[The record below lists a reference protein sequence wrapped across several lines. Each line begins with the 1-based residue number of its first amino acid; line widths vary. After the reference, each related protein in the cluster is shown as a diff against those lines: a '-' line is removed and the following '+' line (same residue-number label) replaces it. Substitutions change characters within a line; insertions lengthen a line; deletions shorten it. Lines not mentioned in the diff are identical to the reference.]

1 MGILSQTF
9 GDKLNNFQ
17 TASSSSS
24 PIQVTTTSGKQYSLD
39 GNQVNWIKSRYKQDG
54 ADTYGWDDADQ
65 YAKQTGQ
72 LSAKMRS
79 TYKNSNVDRQLA
91 EMGLPSEKNLEKYI
105 ADYQNW
111 HTGTVDQR
119 YRDVPNEQWT
129 KMSEFYKNK
138 WTYEDTTEDQL
149 RKLNGQMPKALL
161 SKYQDNELDES
172 LMARNLPP
180 AAELYKYGEQY
191 VNYQGINAFYAN
203 VAGRWTELRMNNE
216 LDENGN
222 YLKNDDTVYK
232 VNGKEVTGRELFTD
246 AFYDELLST
255 DDQGN
260 YKYANIL
267 PLFKNNHVYESE
279 QKASEDYN
287 IYRGKE
293 VLALGK
299 GENLSDDYSNYE
311 AFSYDNFESQYG
323 DYFSK
328 YFANMQAY
336 NVDGTPAKFDDGS
349 AVTISDALA
358 AFDKAQTEKERKEF
372 YSIDK
377 LASEEDDSSVSAF
390 LRRWRNANPTKGYY
404 DMFNDMRQNGVDEK
418 NIKAAKDQV
427 LKSARNMGKDEV
439 KLVKEAWATYNATA
453 PVEERDNAA
462 GGAFGKNYATKEEA
476 DVAVAKQ
483 IFIDSFDSDTLMRH
497 MANYDE
503 ALSPQVIETSAK
515 YFESKGVGS
524 VAISDAMKAAKAA
537 YIANTDSVDDNI
549 IKAFDSAIQKD
560 KNEEYSKHKADYWAF
575 KRDAIAAAVDP
586 STIST
591 SELYITNR
599 VNVLGGEVTPDV
611 LYQIVKSTA
620 ELSWSNKYSVK
631 EALLNL
637 GFTDSGEFTDP
648 EKANTWTKN
657 WTEADRI
664 KFRDLLKQ
672 NGYRSI
678 NELEDKPDTTP
689 EWEEPTKDDIALMK
703 DAGLGK
709 EALIDNVYRYIQS
722 HGGWG
727 MEDRDASVRA
737 YFGSLG
743 ISNFA
748 IADALISVDW
758 RYLRGDYK
766 ESPSLGNTEDYLKS
780 QFSPDDTLAAGDYQ
794 IARDWMDKMIADGE
808 LTPFEAYNVLCGEG
822 LQDEIIAFDEDG
834 WHEAIYKEK
843 IVPEMFNVADGTTK
857 LYWESLGPE
866 GQRLKADELWNAMSD
881 EDRAKMFA
889 DYDWRYDPSIYRTA
903 GQAWSQQLIA
913 TLPSVVTNIT
923 SGTVGFT
930 NAVASIVSGD
940 QNMWDVTKNA
950 FAQNQSVASF
960 GAVTDG
966 VNGAQVAQLVT
977 DATAE
982 LVKMYTLGAV
992 GGSIAE
998 KVGGATGLTFMAESP
1013 FSTKGVQ
1020 KFAGMAIDLLKASP
1034 FSMMA
1039 TGNAYA
1045 EAKTAGASNAEAL
1058 PYAFVVGGLEGII
1071 ESFNV
1076 DKIWGEVL
1084 GNGAFGKMLVEG
1096 QGLYKA
1102 ASVVAKARLASIPI
1116 AFLGEATE
1124 EGLSYLAEAL
1134 WKTVATY
1141 SGSEWAK
1148 DFEFSWKEL
1157 GEQMLMGG
1165 ITGALGATLGSSQIT
1180 KDSIMLDYYRN
1191 NGKVTAAIGDAD
1203 LSTTWWSTYSNEQQL
1218 TYRKGGWRIMNLTEF
1233 SDTINRMQE
1242 NWRTLHS
1249 VNENDPE
1256 SIPNMQ
1262 QAYERLKASEDA
1274 KVNTLTTELNNLR
1287 AEMKGLNPYDQDYKN
1302 DMERLTAQIVSKE
1315 NALTDAKTKRATAL
1329 RASETA
1335 ITSKKAQAEEQYS
1348 AALNK
1353 MNAHFAGIYLR
1364 NEGAIKA
1371 KNYDAIEANMANAR
1385 VNGDDSTKP
1394 GVTNQNAPVDAN
1406 QQAGY
1411 NTTGENKEANA
1422 NGVQGTETAAGVEA
1436 QAGGNAG
1443 VSEQA
1448 GAVGN
1453 PGGQESGTLGRA
1465 DTRVPRFNAVEKLAK
1480 RGLSVVRMGEATPEW
1495 FHEAIGAAKQA
1506 NPYGAF
1512 VDQKP
1517 LEDYGKVKTFI
1528 SPDGGVGVAVTN
1540 DGDIVSVFKNS
1551 RVSKRKNSVSSILF
1565 TALDNGGKKLD
1576 NFNSPELSQMY
1587 LQHGFVPVARIAFND
1602 DYAPDGW
1609 NYERDGRPDIYFWVH
1624 NGDDADTILEK
1635 MGTYEMPD
1643 PEDIPLFTG
1652 PNAYDEAYAARDAF
1666 ASDMAGWGTD
1676 TGLEAPAA
1684 PKTYKDY
1691 MTTEAVIDASRAE
1704 DAKDYVHK
1712 ELASMVN
1719 AVNDHVNIPSEV
1731 WAKHPT
1737 VVRAEAK
1744 SKSYQQ
1750 STLEEY
1756 ENDPKRVEFQNETA
1770 DKILQRGSAVF
1781 ENGKLKKVDGKGDFS
1796 GRVAKGHRAAIV
1808 IGPPG
1813 SGKSDVITNVLSN
1826 QTHSMILD
1834 NDDIKEEIPENDGG
1848 RGAGRVHEESK
1859 VIFNLAFDKILDKG
1873 SEYNGNNI
1881 IIPKVGSGSGET
1893 IVEMAKALKAAGY
1906 KVDLYLS
1913 NVSDETSFN
1922 RAMARFAVTGR
1933 YIDQGFLNSI
1943 KGTPLENFKRFTTL
1957 TDENGKPLFDYAEW
1971 RDNDVKRGEDPILK
1985 WKTGDTPFDQPG
1997 TAGGGSVEQTELDG
2011 QNDAGRGGREGEPGV
2026 SASAGEGATVQGSEG
2041 SKFQAAL
2048 NGAKVL
2054 SDSQKSKIINHVK
2067 RIGFKGTLSF
2077 INDPEQV
2084 FDGRIQNGDIT
2095 LNLAYITPEAAQEL
2109 KDNPGFWVLKHEFTH
2124 FIENSKEYLPFFRAV
2139 RSQMIRELGNEGFVN
2154 AAEAYRR
2161 AAAEAGHPFNSYA
2174 DVVRDMVAD
2183 YVGSQLFTSQKAIDS
2198 FVREQEGAA
2207 SRVYNWLRYVI
2218 DRGKLRRQKNA
2229 AAIRVLDAERMYS
2242 KAFRDANK
2250 KPAMD
2255 SNANY
2260 STPGIDYDLIKSRY
2274 GLDENGKYVGV
2285 ANPRTGVTAE
2295 EDAQYMEYV
2304 KSGRLDKARKM
2315 VRDLFER
2322 NGWLHAYHAGD
2333 ATVGDYTALRQSGF
2347 DSGKQYFMAAHRDM
2361 SESYLEDEPRDT
2373 LNYRPLSY
2381 GPEGSATLDEETG
2394 AYKYGGELAA
2404 LEEYADEI
2412 NKYYGTGWRVDH
2424 MYMNKNTGEILV
2436 GEDLEDA
2443 IPSDVESRYS
2453 LYDSDGLWVASES
2466 TAAKLAYD
2474 IKRETDPYGVVDNP
2488 LAGNIYEL
2496 YFNPENANYHRA
2508 YNTDYSDVPDDSLV
2522 EPEHVYN
2529 IFLREGDDGFMELVV
2544 TNEAAGKTEVY
2555 PTAATGIYDEV
2566 PIRDVFEAVFG
2577 KNEVFSW
2584 GGRDPYDVFM
2594 NHAQTHV
2601 VNDDEL
2607 YGVLDMY
2614 IGDQGQ
2620 EIVPRMYDRR
2630 RSRTIG
2636 RDDAAEGYEGTIISN
2651 VYDYASSDPHDFDQ
2665 RPGDVYMARKAGNV
2679 KAADTITY
2687 DNKGNVIPLSL
2698 RLNTDVSDM
2707 RFSTPGLNY
2716 NDLVQRYGTKPQGRE
2731 VRARDVD
2738 VPNMAADNLRVSDLT
2753 RSVLE
2758 SPKVDDATATE
2769 IQGEIASDADEI
2781 RKRWSYIPKSNDE
2794 TMRAAKD
2801 YISKVQ
2807 PTEAKQ
2813 EFHDM
2818 VMSGKYSLKT
2828 EAVGLQLLA
2837 DAADRNDWQAVKE
2850 IAIDLRVLATDA
2862 GQRTQL
2868 FNVLKDLKGVGSA
2881 WYIENL
2887 VKKLNTWYADD
2898 IRTGKID
2905 GPITVSQEAMDQVRA
2920 AKTQAEVE
2928 EAERAV
2934 AKEIAPQLPLK
2945 VSDKLSNWRY
2955 LSMLGNPVTHIRN
2968 VTGNTLMAGMSAIKD
2983 VVASGVQRLVEKTGL
2998 ADESDRTHAWLSTA
3012 DKNMWEDFAEQSYE
3026 EQRRNLQGGG
3036 KLGFQSLL
3044 KQSQRSFDN
3053 KYLDAIARGV
3063 DNGTYSDKRGLAGLI
3078 ENIKNN
3084 GAMGMLEVEDAWG
3097 LRRAYKKALMEHMV
3111 AQGYT
3116 MNNKGQVGKFD
3127 SKGKF
3132 TEISTEA
3139 MNKAIDWAT
3148 NQAWTATF
3156 RGPSKL
3162 ASMLND
3168 ISKMNTASKMIVEG
3182 VMPFKKTPI
3191 NIAKTGGMYSPA
3203 GIIIGTTQLLTKVKQ
3218 GKMSAAQAIDNL
3230 SAGLTGSA
3238 LMALGIMLAKAGIL
3252 RAGGEDK
3259 KKYETYLQD
3268 TGDQT
3273 YSFKFGNVSVNMSA
3287 IAPAT
3292 IPLFMGVALNEMV
3305 ERNDGSVDLSAITD
3319 TIAGTLNPFMEMS
3332 FMSSLNNALKSY
3344 NNDGIGGALGSAVT
3358 SALQNYGSQYLPTL
3372 GGKIAQFAD
3381 PTLRSTKSSAASPLG
3396 GNADYYLRS
3405 LAKKVPGATTALQP
3419 DVDIWGRTTTKDSFG
3434 DWALDFAN
3442 KFILPTN
3449 VKITN
3454 RDAVDKEL
3462 IRVVESTGVTD
3473 FLPSD
3478 GNKYFTVKGQKYTM
3492 NARQYAEYSQDRG
3505 QAAYAAIKEVMA
3517 SPSYVNA
3524 TDDVKADMLNKA
3536 KEAAYKSVNTIWK
3549 EKLGALD

>member
-1 MGILSQTF
+1 MPIN
-9 GDKLNNFQ
+9 LNNTGNTGGQ
-17 TASSSSS
+17 TQPTS
-24 PIQVTTTSGKQYSLD
+24 TTPRRTMTVSEYNQQNPNAQWGADTKVAFSYGGKTYALNDQQY
-39 GNQVNWIKSRYKQDG
+39 NWIKSRYKDSW
-54 ADTYGWDDADQ
+54 ADSYGYDVEDQ
-65 YAKQTGQ
+65 QAKAAGRM
-72 LSAKMRS
+72 SS
-79 TYKNSNVDRQLA
+79 SVYNSYKNNGIDYQLR
-91 EMGLPSEKNLEKYI
+91 ELGLPSVGKLESYLGAYDK
-105 ADYQNW
+105 W

-119 YRDVPNEQWT
+119 YKGVPNEQWT

-191 VNYQGINAFYAN
+191 MNYQGINAFYAN

-222 YLKNDDTVYK
+222 YLKNDDTVYR

-246 AFYDELLST
+246 AFYDELLSP

-358 AFDKAQTEKERKEF
+358 AFDKVQTEKERKEF

-390 LRRWRNANPTKGYY
+390 LRRWRNANPTKGYL
-404 DMFNDMRQNGVDEK
+404 DMFNDMRTNGVDEK

-439 KLVKEAWATYNATA
+439 KLVKEAWASFNASA
-453 PVEERDNAA
+453 PQAEKDMGA
-462 GGAFGKNYATKEEA
+462 GGVGGKNYATKEEA
-476 DVAVAKQ
+476 DLAIAKQ
-483 IFIDSFDSDTLMRH
+483 IFIDSFDSDMLMRH
-497 MANYDE
+497 MGNDVTAE
-503 ALSPQVIETSAK
+503 SVKETAS
-515 YFESKGVGS
+515 YFTEKGIGS
-524 VAISDAMKAAKAA
+524 VALSQAMKDAKAA
-537 YIANTDSVDDNI
+537 YVANTDSVDENV
-549 IKAFDSAIQKD
+549 IKAFDSAIEKD
-560 KNEEYSKHKADYWAF
+560 KRAEYSKYKADYMAF
-575 KRDAIAAAVDP
+575 KRDAISAAVDP

-637 GFTDSGEFTDP
+637 GFTDDGEFTDP
-648 EKANTWTKN
+648 ERANEWTKN
-657 WTEADRI
+657 WTDADKIR
-664 KFRDLLKQ
+664 FRDLLKQ
-672 NGYRSI
+672 NGYRSV
-678 NELEDKPDTTP
+678 NELENKPDTTP
-689 EWEEPTKDDIALMK
+689 EWEEPTKDEIALMK
-703 DAGLGK
+703 DSGYGK
-709 EALIDNVYRYIQS
+709 DALVDSMYKYVQS
-722 HGGWG
+722 HGGWH
-727 MEDRDASVRA
+727 MEDRNASITS
-737 YFGSLG
+737 YYKSLG
-743 ISNFA
+743 LSEFA
-748 IADALISVDW
+748 INDALLSLDW

-822 LQDEIIAFDEDG
+822 LQDEIMAFDADG
-834 WHEAIYKEK
+834 WHKAIYEEK

-857 LYWESLGPE
+857 LYWESLTPE
-866 GQRLKADELWNAMSD
+866 DQRLKAEELWNALTD
-881 EDRAKMFA
+881 EQRDAMFA

-903 GQAWSQQLIA
+903 EQAWSQQLIA
-913 TLPSVVTNIT
+913 TLPSVVTNIK
-923 SGTVGFT
+923 SGAIGFAD
-930 NAVASIVSGD
+930 AVASIVSGD
-940 QNMWDVTKNA
+940 QDMWDVTKNA
-950 FAQNQSVASF
+950 FAENQQVASF

-966 VNGAQVAQLVT
+966 VNGAQVAQLAT

-992 GGSIAE
+992 GGGIAN
-998 KVGGATGLTFMAESP
+998 KIGGATGLATIAESP

-1058 PYAFVVGGLEGII
+1058 PYAFIVGGLEGII

-1102 ASVVAKARLASIPI
+1102 ASVVAKARLASIPV

-1124 EGLSYLAEAL
+1124 EGLSYMAEAL

-1203 LSTTWWSTYSNEQQL
+1203 MSATWWSTYSNEQQL
-1218 TYRKGGWRIMNLTEF
+1218 TYRKGGWRIMNLSEF
-1233 SDTINRMQE
+1233 SDTVNRMQE

-1302 DMERLTAQIVSKE
+1302 DMKRLTAQIVSKE
-1315 NALTDAKTKRATAL
+1315 NALADAKTKRAANL

-1335 ITSKKAQAEEQYS
+1335 ITSKKAQAEAQYS
-1348 AALNK
+1348 SALNK

-1364 NEGAIKA
+1364 NESAIKA
-1371 KNYDAIEANMANAR
+1371 KKYDSIEANMANAR
-1385 VNGDDSTKP
+1385 VNGDDFSKP
-1394 GVTNQNAPVDAN
+1394 GVTSQNAPVDVS
-1406 QQAGY
+1406 QEKQY
-1411 NTTGENKEANA
+1411 NNKTAEEANE
-1422 NGVQGTETAAGVEA
+1422 NGRQGTEEGTANEGQPGQYAGV
-1436 QAGGNAG
+1436 
-1443 VSEQA
+1443 
-1448 GAVGN
+1448 
-1453 PGGQESGTLGRA
+1453 PGQTFSGDNQVLSGEGRNGRA
-1465 DTRVPRFNAVEKLAK
+1465 NSRWFESVPITEKARAK
-1480 RGLSVVRMGEATPEW
+1480 GIDPVDLRTDNNDPSSFYT
-1495 FHEAIGAAKQA
+1495 AIGDAKA
-1506 NPYGAF
+1506 SNDHGAF
-1512 VDQKP
+1512 VDQHSVD
-1517 LEDYGKVKTFI
+1517 EYGNMQTFM
-1528 SPDGGVGVAVTN
+1528 SDDGGVGVAVKD
-1540 DGDIVSVFKNS
+1540 DGDIVSVFKNPEKNQ
-1551 RVSKRKNSVSSILF
+1551 SKKSSTSILF
-1565 TALDNGGKKLD
+1565 TALENGGKKLD
-1576 NFNSPELSQMY
+1576 NFNSNVLSQIY
-1587 LQHGFVPVARIAFND
+1587 LQHGFIPVARIAFND

-1609 NYERDGRPDIYFWVH
+1609 NYERDGRPDILFWVH

-1643 PEDIPLFTG
+1643 IENLPLFEG
-1652 PNAYDEAYAARDAF
+1652 ENAYDEAKAYRD
-1666 ASDMAGWGTD
+1666 SLVNENTGWT
-1676 TGLEAPAA
+1676 
-1684 PKTYKDY
+1684 
-1691 MTTEAVIDASRAE
+1691 
-1704 DAKDYVHK
+1704 
-1712 ELASMVN
+1712 N
-1719 AVNDHVNIPSEV
+1719 
-1731 WAKHPT
+1731 
-1737 VVRAEAK
+1737 
-1744 SKSYQQ
+1744 Q
-1750 STLEEY
+1750 S
-1756 ENDPKRVEFQNETA
+1756 Q
-1770 DKILQRGSAVF
+1770 
-1781 ENGKLKKVDGKGDFS
+1781 
-1796 GRVAKGHRAAIV
+1796 
-1808 IGPPG
+1808 
-1813 SGKSDVITNVLSN
+1813 
-1826 QTHSMILD
+1826 
-1834 NDDIKEEIPENDGG
+1834 
-1848 RGAGRVHEESK
+1848 
-1859 VIFNLAFDKILDKG
+1859 
-1873 SEYNGNNI
+1873 
-1881 IIPKVGSGSGET
+1881 
-1893 IVEMAKALKAAGY
+1893 
-1906 KVDLYLS
+1906 
-1913 NVSDETSFN
+1913 ETSS
-1922 RAMARFAVTGR
+1922 APMSKTDDKA
-1933 YIDQGFLNSI
+1933 S
-1943 KGTPLENFKRFTTL
+1943 TL
-1957 TDENGKPLFDYAEW
+1957 TD
-1971 RDNDVKRGEDPILK
+1971 GE
-1985 WKTGDTPFDQPG
+1985 
-1997 TAGGGSVEQTELDG
+1997 
-2011 QNDAGRGGREGEPGV
+2011 R
-2026 SASAGEGATVQGSEG
+2026 
-2041 SKFQAAL
+2041 
-2048 NGAKVL
+2048 
-2054 SDSQKSKIINHVK
+2054 SKIVEHVK
-2067 RIGFKGTLSF
+2067 RIGYRGTLSF
-2077 INDPEQV
+2077 INDPEQE
-2084 FDGRIQNGDIT
+2084 FSGRIKNGDIT
-2095 LNLAYITPEAAQEL
+2095 LNLAYITSQDAKEL

-2124 FIENSKEYLPFFRAV
+2124 FIENAKTYNEFFGAV
-2139 RSQMIRELGNEGFVN
+2139 RNQIVRELGGEGFTR
-2154 AAEAYRR
+2154 AIDDYKK
-2161 AAAEAGHPFNSYA
+2161 AAADAGHPFKNDEA
-2174 DVVRDMVAD
+2174 VERDIVAD
-2183 YVGSQLFTSQKAIDS
+2183 YVGRRLFTSKEAIDS

-2229 AAIRVLDAERMYS
+2229 GALRVLEAERMYAQ
-2242 KAFRDANK
+2242 AFRAANK
-2250 KPAMD
+2250 TPSAGD
-2255 SNANY
+2255 VDY
-2260 STPGIDYDLIKSRY
+2260 STPGINYDIVSSRY
-2274 GLDENGKYVGV
+2274 G
-2285 ANPRTGVTAE
+2285 AN
-2295 EDAQYMEYV
+2295 
-2304 KSGRLDKARKM
+2304 
-2315 VRDLFER
+2315 
-2322 NGWLHAYHAGD
+2322 GD
-2333 ATVGDYTALRQSGF
+2333 ATQATD
-2347 DSGKQYFMAAHRDM
+2347 DM
-2361 SESYLEDEPRDT
+2361 L
-2373 LNYRPLSY
+2373 
-2381 GPEGSATLDEETG
+2381 
-2394 AYKYGGELAA
+2394 
-2404 LEEYADEI
+2404 
-2412 NKYYGTGWRVDH
+2412 
-2424 MYMNKNTGEILV
+2424 
-2436 GEDLEDA
+2436 
-2443 IPSDVESRYS
+2443 
-2453 LYDSDGLWVASES
+2453 
-2466 TAAKLAYD
+2466 
-2474 IKRETDPYGVVDNP
+2474 
-2488 LAGNIYEL
+2488 
-2496 YFNPENANYHRA
+2496 
-2508 YNTDYSDVPDDSLV
+2508 
-2522 EPEHVYN
+2522 
-2529 IFLREGDDGFMELVV
+2529 
-2544 TNEAAGKTEVY
+2544 
-2555 PTAATGIYDEV
+2555 
-2566 PIRDVFEAVFG
+2566 
-2577 KNEVFSW
+2577 
-2584 GGRDPYDVFM
+2584 
-2594 NHAQTHV
+2594 
-2601 VNDDEL
+2601 
-2607 YGVLDMY
+2607 
-2614 IGDQGQ
+2614 
-2620 EIVPRMYDRR
+2620 
-2630 RSRTIG
+2630 
-2636 RDDAAEGYEGTIISN
+2636 
-2651 VYDYASSDPHDFDQ
+2651 
-2665 RPGDVYMARKAGNV
+2665 
-2679 KAADTITY
+2679 
-2687 DNKGNVIPLSL
+2687 
-2698 RLNTDVSDM
+2698 
-2707 RFSTPGLNY
+2707 FSTPGLNY
-2716 NDLVQRYGTKPQGRE
+2716 DELVRRYGAKPQGRE
-2731 VRARDVD
+2731 PRARDVK
-2738 VPNMAADNLRVSDLT
+2738 VPNMANDNARVSDFT
-2753 RSVLE
+2753 QSVME
-2758 SPKVDDATATE
+2758 SAKANDTLVDE
-2769 IQGEIASDADEI
+2769 IQGEIASDVDEI
-2781 RKRWSYIPKSNDE
+2781 RKRWAYIPKSNDE
-2794 TMRAAKD
+2794 TMRAAKE
-2801 YISKVQ
+2801 YIAQVQ

-2813 EFHDM
+2813 ELHDM
-2818 VMSGKYSLKT
+2818 VMSGKYSLKA
-2828 EAVGLQLLA
+2828 EAIGLQLLA
-2837 DAADRNDWQAVKE
+2837 DAAERNDWQAVKE

-3053 KYLDAIARGV
+3053 KYLDAIARGI
-3063 DNGTYSDKRGLAGLI
+3063 DNGTYSDKQGFLARLI

-3097 LRRAYKKALMEHMV
+3097 LKRAYKKALMEHMV

-3116 MNNKGQVGKFD
+3116 MNDNGQVGKLD

-3156 RGPSKL
+3156 RGPSKF

-3182 VMPFKKTPI
+3182 VMPFKKTPV
-3191 NIAKTGGMYSPA
+3191 NIAKTGGMYSPV

-3218 GKMSAAQAIDNL
+3218 GKMSAAQAVDNL
-3230 SAGLTGSA
+3230 SSGLTGTA
-3238 LMALGIMLAKAGIL
+3238 LMALGVMLAKAGIL

-3259 KKYETYLQD
+3259 KKYETYLED

-3273 YSFKFGNVSVNMSA
+3273 YAFKFGNVSVNMSA

-3381 PTLRSTKSSAASPLG
+3381 PTLRSTKSSATSPLG

-3462 IRVVESTGVTD
+3462 IRVVESTGTTD

-3492 NARQYAEYSQDRG
+3492 NARQYAQYSQDRG